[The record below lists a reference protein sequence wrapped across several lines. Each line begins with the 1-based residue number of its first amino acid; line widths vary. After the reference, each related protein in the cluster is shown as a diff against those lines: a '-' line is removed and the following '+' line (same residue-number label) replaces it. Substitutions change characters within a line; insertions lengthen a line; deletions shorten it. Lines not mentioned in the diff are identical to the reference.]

1 MNLKKLDL
9 RSTISGDI
17 DNKEHPNRTLF
28 IEYNTLT
35 LKSTILMVEINVK
48 SKKSNNFFF
57 KPETEK

>member
-17 DNKEHPNRTLF
+17 DNKGHPNRTLF

>member
-57 KPETEK
+57 